1 MPLLSL
7 LALPPSLSNHHFVFI
22 LKSPHH
28 FSRDDFPQPP
38 PQALSTGRSGTLL
51 GKQSSGQAAHKVSES
66 RGVPCKVL
74 TQAAETV
81 GKYLHDGSAT
91 EVGGTGMSLKF
102 SVKGILP
109 LTASEA

>member
-7 LALPPSLSNHHFVFI
+7 LGLPPSLSNHHFVFI

-28 FSRDDFPQPP
+28 FSRDDFPQP

-66 RGVPCKVL
+66 RGVPRKVL

-102 SVKGILP
+102 SAKGILP